1 MVYICLH
8 LSNFEGL
15 DVGKHIIHWA
25 GISFL
30 HVVFHLTESRR
41 SEVSTLNVYL
51 IGVKDSKWIPF
62 FFAMLCNQLQYVY
75 IYINTYLFVGNRLII
90 CKAST
95 CWYLFIPYQ
104 HHSVIISPYKSKG
117 PGKKAAFLN
126 MTKFDEVPWSNRIL
140 CAMVLL
146 PNGTPWIFCEST
158 LQRPSQTK
166 KSTVNP
172 TETNLQ
178 SLYTKLV

>member
-1 MVYICLH
+1 M
-8 LSNFEGL
+8 LSFTSQSPEDPRSALWTFTSLGSRTQS
-15 DVGKHIIHWA
+15 GYR
-25 GISFL
+25 FFC
-30 HVVFHLTESRR
+30 HVVQ
-41 SEVSTLNVYL
+41 STT
-51 IGVKDSKWIPF
+51 ICI
-62 FFAMLCNQLQYVY
+62 Y

-126 MTKFDEVPWSNRIL
+126 MAKFDEVPWSNRIL